1 MRQRILKN
9 NIKKTIYFSS
19 SIILS
24 TLFFVIY
31 LITKNECISI
41 QNDIKSLKKTKYA
54 HIDKVNSLKREK
66 NLLTQNI
73 EEIALERYRFI
84 VPSPE
89 PTTISMDER

>member
-31 LITKNECISI
+31 LITKNECIYI
-41 QNDIKSLKKTKYA
+41 EDDIKSLKKTKYA

-73 EEIALERYRFI
+73 EEIALERYRLI
-84 VPSPE
+84 IPSPE